1 MKKLM
6 ETLGTVFIIG
16 SVVFLLVHSFLV
28 TGGPGENFFR
38 DLFGLPIPTPPV
50 WTSFI
55 PIFGVVLDVIFQYFS
70 LHGLVGVLIA
80 GTLFSI
86 GGYLINLGGRFTA
99 HPKTN
104 VRKETN
110 A

>member
-6 ETLGTVFIIG
+6 ETLGTLFIMG

-28 TGGPGENFFR
+28 TGGSGENFFR
-38 DLFGLPIPTPPV
+38 DLFGFPIPTPPV

-70 LHGLVGVLIA
+70 LHGLVGILIA
-80 GTLFSI
+80 GSLFGI
-86 GGYLINLGGRFTA
+86 GVFLINLGTKFSGRS
-99 HPKTN
+99 
-104 VRKETN
+104 VDQRR
-110 A
+110 